1 MPLILVMLHVL
12 VLTIDVVLMPAIG
25 ASLGYTRHRCWM
37 MLLVILLRVLLILRT
52 KRTALGW
59 SFVVIAMVAIV
70 IAVLARVL
78 CLLEVVIGGSFRVFL
93 ALVELALEHLSE
105 LS

>member
-1 MPLILVMLHVL
+1 
-12 VLTIDVVLMPAIG
+12 
-25 ASLGYTRHRCWM
+25 
-37 MLLVILLRVLLILRT
+37 
-52 KRTALGW
+52 
-59 SFVVIAMVAIV
+59 VAIV